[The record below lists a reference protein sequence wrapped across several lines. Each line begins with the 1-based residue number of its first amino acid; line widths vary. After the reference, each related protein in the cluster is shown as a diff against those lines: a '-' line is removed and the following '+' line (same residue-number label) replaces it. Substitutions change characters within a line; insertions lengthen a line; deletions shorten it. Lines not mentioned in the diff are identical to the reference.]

1 MDIRQTPWMQAWI
14 TAVLCLFIASGC
26 GMLRS
31 EFFRGETA
39 HLLEKGNR
47 HYRSGEFKEAEA
59 LYQEAIRLDPG
70 CAPGH
75 AALGNIAY
83 VRGEFQAA
91 TACYKRA
98 MKLDP
103 ELEKPL
109 SPLVLDALRMKERR
123 ELEACG
129 ADLPQ
134 VLALLSSGREGEV
147 ETLLSKGVSVVMLAR
162 HRSSLSPRN
171 QERLLGLALERALSG
186 SVPGRC
192 ALLYGH
198 LLAAAER
205 RAFLAARLLESAAE
219 QAEGEDRQEAYMA
232 LGALSI
238 RMGRENEAAWAYGAA
253 LRAGC
258 PRDEVM
264 PLLANLYGMP
274 ADAVAP
280 TDEEETE
287 GPASAEDAPPSV
299 VSRGNLSGSIQPPAE
314 ARSGS
319 PVSTSRAKGPGA
331 NRAVVVRPAPLQ
343 TNLPSDRK
351 GAKP

>member
-14 TAVLCLFIASGC
+14 TAVLCLFLASGC

-47 HYRSGEFKEAEA
+47 HYRSGEFQEAEA
-59 LYQEAIRLDPG
+59 LYEEAVRLDPE

-75 AALGNIAY
+75 AALGNLAY

-98 MKLDP
+98 MELDP

-109 SPLVLDALRMKERR
+109 SRLLLDALRMKERR

-134 VLALLSSGREGEV
+134 VLALLSSGREDRV
-147 ETLLSKGVSVVMLAR
+147 ETLLSKGISAAMLAR
-162 HRSSLSPRN
+162 HRSSLSPRD
-171 QERLLGLALERALSG
+171 QERLLDLALERALSG
-186 SVPGRC
+186 DVPGRC

-205 RAFLAARLLESAAE
+205 HAFLAAHLLEAAAE
-219 QAEGEDRQEAYMA
+219 QVEGEDRQEAYMA
-232 LGALSI
+232 QGALYI
-238 RMGRENEAAWAYGAA
+238 RMGRENKAAWAYEAA

-258 PRDEVM
+258 PRDEVL
-264 PLLANLYGMP
+264 PFLAGLYGMP
-274 ADAVAP
+274 ANAI
-280 TDEEETE
+280 
-287 GPASAEDAPPSV
+287 APPEEGRK
-299 VSRGNLSGSIQPPAE
+299 RG
-314 ARSGS
+314 
-319 PVSTSRAKGPGA
+319 
-331 NRAVVVRPAPLQ
+331 RP
-343 TNLPSDRK
+343 
-351 GAKP
+351 